1 MPTRP
6 GGLRLGASDPLAQH
20 MSEKHLVEC
29 PGAAAAVVVSPASAA
44 GSGAGF
50 VVNGSDNSV
59 KALPVSI

>member
-1 MPTRP
+1 
-6 GGLRLGASDPLAQH
+6 